1 MKKIGINGFG
11 RIGRCFARYALLQND
26 IEIAL
31 VNDLGD
37 LKTLAHLFKY
47 DSIHGV
53 LKEEFEVKDNSIVF
67 KNGKKIV
74 FISEKDPSNIP
85 WGKFGVE
92 TVIESTGLFLTQEKA
107 ELHLKG
113 GAKKVILSAPANDN
127 TKTIVLGVNDE
138 TLLSSDTV
146 ISNASCTT
154 NCAAP
159 LIKVMMEIAEIE
171 SAMLKTVH
179 SFTSDQRLHDAPHK
193 DLRRARAATMS
204 IIPTSTGAA
213 KALWKI
219 FPELDG
225 KMAGSS
231 MRVPVSDGS
240 ITEFTFMLKNEVS
253 VATIN
258 EAFKK
263 AAETNL
269 KGILRYTDEPIV
281 SVDIIG
287 DRHSSIFDSDLT
299 LVIGKMVKLSA
310 WYDNEAG
317 YSSRLLDL
325 VNLV

>member
-26 IEIAL
+26 IKIAL

-67 KNGKKIV
+67 ENGKKIV
-74 FISEKDPSNIP
+74 FISEKDPANIP

-92 TVIESTGLFLTQEKA
+92 TVVESTGLFLTQEKA

-127 TKTIVLGVNDE
+127 IKTIVLGVNDE
-138 TLLSSDTV
+138 TLLSSDTI

-159 LIKVMMEIAEIE
+159 LVKIMMELAEIE
-171 SAMLKTVH
+171 SAMVSTVH

-219 FPELDG
+219 FPSLDG

-240 ITEFTFMLKNEVS
+240 ITEFTFILKNEVS
-253 VATIN
+253 VETIN
-258 EAFKK
+258 AAFKK
-263 AAETNL
+263 ASETSL

-281 SVDIIG
+281 SADIIG

-299 LVIGKMVKLSA
+299 LVVGKMVKLSA